1 MKIYKFKTDIDSK
14 ALANLEKFKEIGLD
28 SEAQGLRVPHDK
40 LSLIQLSGKSD
51 EVYIIQP
58 DRKNYNCPN
67 LVKLFENKNILF
79 VMHFARFDKKIIEY
93 FLKCTIKN
101 FFCTKISSKIIRR
114 YSSFHGLKD
123 LAAEFVGKKL
133 EKKYGSSDW
142 NKDLLTEITDQQ
154 LEYAAADCRYLIDIK
169 KSLCKMMER
178 EGKMEI
184 YNECIKFLP
193 TRIKL
198 DLTEYNEDP
207 FSH

>member
-14 ALANLEKFKEIGLD
+14 ALANLQKFKEIGVD
-28 SEAQGLRVPHDK
+28 SEAQGLRIPHDK
-40 LSLIQLSGKSD
+40 LSLIQLSGKRD
-51 EVYIIQP
+51 EVFIIQP

-67 LVKLFENKNILF
+67 LVKLFENNNILF
-79 VMHFARFDKKIIEY
+79 VMHYARFDKKIIEY
-93 FLKCTIKN
+93 FLKCKIKN

-123 LAAEFVGKKL
+123 LCQEFVGKKL
-133 EKKYGSSDW
+133 EKKYGASDW
-142 NKDLLTEITDQQ
+142 NKDLLTEITEVQAA
-154 LEYAAADCRYLIDIK
+154 YAANDCRYLISIK
-169 KSLCKMMER
+169 NALCKMMER

-198 DLTEYNEDP
+198 DLTEYNDDP
-207 FSH
+207 FQH

>member
-14 ALANLEKFKEIGLD
+14 TLANLEKFKEIGLD
-28 SEAQGLRVPHDK
+28 TEAQGLRVPHDK

-51 EVYIIQP
+51 EAYIIQP
-58 DRKNYNCPN
+58 DRTKYNCPN

-123 LAAEFVGKKL
+123 LTAEFVGKKL
-133 EKKYGSSDW
+133 EKKYGASDW
-142 NKDLLTEITDQQ
+142 NKDLLTEITEEQAT
-154 LEYAAADCRYLIDIK
+154 YAANDSRYLISIK
-169 KSLCKMMER
+169 NALCKMMER

-198 DLTEYNEDP
+198 DLTVYNDDP
-207 FSH
+207 FQH

>member
-14 ALANLEKFKEIGLD
+14 TLANLEKFKEIGCD
-28 SEAQGLRVPHDK
+28 TEAQGLRVPHDK

-51 EVYIIQP
+51 EAYIIQP
-58 DRKNYNCPN
+58 DRTKYNCPN

-123 LAAEFVGKKL
+123 LTAEFVGKKL
-133 EKKYGSSDW
+133 EKKYGASDW
-142 NKDLLTEITDQQ
+142 NKDLLTEITEEQAT
-154 LEYAAADCRYLIDIK
+154 YAANDSRYLISIK
-169 KSLCKMMER
+169 NALCKMMER

-198 DLTEYNEDP
+198 DLTEYNDDP
-207 FSH
+207 FQH

>member
-14 ALANLEKFKEIGLD
+14 ALTNLQKFKEIGLD

-51 EVYIIQP
+51 EAYIIQP
-58 DRKNYNCPN
+58 DRTKYNCPN

-123 LAAEFVGKKL
+123 LTAEFVGKKL
-133 EKKYGSSDW
+133 EKKYGASDW
-142 NKDLLTEITDQQ
+142 NKDLLTEKIQ
-154 LEYAAADCRYLIDIK
+154 LQTLHKVSVVR
-169 KSLCKMMER
+169 
-178 EGKMEI
+178 
-184 YNECIKFLP
+184 
-193 TRIKL
+193 
-198 DLTEYNEDP
+198 DLLEVFNQ
-207 FSH
+207 FSKPLEFR

>member
-14 ALANLEKFKEIGLD
+14 TLANLEKFKEIGLD
-28 SEAQGLRVPHDK
+28 TEAQGLRVPHDK

-51 EVYIIQP
+51 EAYIIQP
-58 DRKNYNCPN
+58 DRTKYNCPN

-123 LAAEFVGKKL
+123 LTAEFVGKKL
-133 EKKYGSSDW
+133 EKKYGASDW
-142 NKDLLTEITDQQ
+142 NNDLLTEITEEQAT
-154 LEYAAADCRYLIDIK
+154 YAANDSRYLISIK
-169 KSLCKMMER
+169 NALCKMMER

-198 DLTEYNEDP
+198 DLTEYNDDP
-207 FSH
+207 FQH

>member
-14 ALANLEKFKEIGLD
+14 ALANLQKFKEIGVD
-28 SEAQGLRVPHDK
+28 SEAQGLRIPHDK
-40 LSLIQLSGKSD
+40 LSLIQLSGKRD
-51 EVYIIQP
+51 EAFIVQP

-67 LVKLFENKNILF
+67 LVKLFENNNILF
-79 VMHFARFDKKIIEY
+79 VMHYARFDKKIIEY
-93 FLKCTIKN
+93 FLKCKIKN

-123 LAAEFVGKKL
+123 LTAEFVGKKL

-142 NKDLLTEITDQQ
+142 NKDLLTEMTEDQTA
-154 LEYAAADCRYLIDIK
+154 YAGNDCRYLISIK
-169 KSLCKMMER
+169 NGLCKMMER

-193 TRIKL
+193 TRI
-198 DLTEYNEDP
+198 N
-207 FSH
+207 

>member
-1 MKIYKFKTDIDSK
+1 
-14 ALANLEKFKEIGLD
+14 
-28 SEAQGLRVPHDK
+28 
-40 LSLIQLSGKSD
+40 
-51 EVYIIQP
+51 
-58 DRKNYNCPN
+58 
-67 LVKLFENKNILF
+67 
-79 VMHFARFDKKIIEY
+79 MHFARFDKKIIEY

-123 LAAEFVGKKL
+123 LAVEFVGKKL

-142 NKDLLTEITDQQ
+142 NKDLLTEITEDQAM
-154 LEYAAADCRYLIDIK
+154 YAANDCRYLISIK
-169 KSLCKMMER
+169 NTLCKMMER

>member
-28 SEAQGLRVPHDK
+28 TEAQGLRVPHDK

-51 EVYIIQP
+51 EAYIIQP
-58 DRKNYNCPN
+58 DRTKYNCPN
-67 LVKLFENKNILF
+67 LVKLFENDNILF

-93 FLKCTIKN
+93 FLKCKIKN

-123 LAAEFVGKKL
+123 LTFEFIGKKL
-133 EKKYGSSDW
+133 EKKYGASDW
-142 NKDLLTEITDQQ
+142 NKDLLTEITEVQAA
-154 LEYAAADCRYLIDIK
+154 YAANDCRYLISIK
-169 KSLCKMMER
+169 NALCKMMER
-178 EGKMEI
+178 EGKIEI

-198 DLTEYNEDP
+198 DLTEYNDDP
-207 FSH
+207 FQH

>member
-14 ALANLEKFKEIGLD
+14 ALANLQKFKEIGVD
-28 SEAQGLRVPHDK
+28 SEAQGLRIPHDK
-40 LSLIQLSGKSD
+40 LSLIQLSGKRD
-51 EVYIIQP
+51 EAFIIQP

-67 LVKLFENKNILF
+67 LVKLFENNNILF
-79 VMHFARFDKKIIEY
+79 VMHYARFDKKIIEY
-93 FLKCTIKN
+93 FLKCKIEN

-123 LAAEFVGKKL
+123 LCQEFVGKKL

-154 LEYAAADCRYLIDIK
+154 AEYAASDCRYLIEIK
-169 KSLCKMMER
+169 NALCKMMER

-198 DLTEYNEDP
+198 DLTEYNDDP
-207 FSH
+207 FQH